1 MAIINVPVTLP
12 ATTPTKPGYKTTEFY
27 GAWAA
32 KILGALL
39 ASGLLADGS
48 TAMRITG
55 AAVFILAQ
63 LGYTWSRTAVK
74 TAVMLMLVG
83 VLAPAQM
90 ACGSTAKSVESATGH
105 AVVDCAETEARARA
119 VDVMTPVVQAVIQGS
134 TSADG
139 KLIDTAPIKSA
150 LGKLT
155 KDTLYTEAWTIL
167 SCAAKTAFAALT
179 HPALVRPGAPA
190 AAPFVVDPAA
200 VARAEA
206 DVMATIAPGARFA
219 LAAP

>member
-1 MAIINVPVTLP
+1 MRQTLIDLFTSKKFLAALTAIVVYVAGRFGFNVDP
-12 ATTPTKPGYKTTEFY
+12 AKLDPIWQILVVYIGAQGVADLGKGSAQVRAAADAMTKT
-27 GAWAA
+27 
-32 KILGALL
+32 
-39 ASGLLADGS
+39 
-48 TAMRITG
+48 
-55 AAVFILAQ
+55 
-63 LGYTWSRTAVK
+63 
-74 TAVMLMLVG
+74 VG
-83 VLAPAQM
+83 VLALVMLM
-90 ACGSTAKSVESATGH
+90 ACGSTAKSVEGASGH
-105 AVVDCAETEARARA
+105 AVVDCAETEARAHA

-139 KLIDTAPIKSA
+139 KVIDTAPIKSA

-179 HPALVRPGAPA
+179 HPAPVQPGAPA
-190 AAPFVVDPAA
+190 AAPFVVDPVA